1 MPSTPTATD
10 RRFQFIR
17 RYPLISFFAWFFT
30 VGQAF
35 AFTPLIADSRG
46 VDVPV
51 QPFIVASTIFGLLLP
66 ALVITRIVE
75 GPEAVTELLRR
86 AIDVRATAAWYAVA
100 VIAVPL
106 AAVALTVALLG
117 APSDLSTGAVASAAL
132 TAFVPAF
139 VLTFLPNNLW
149 EEVAWTG
156 FVQAR
161 LQARRGPWL
170 AALIAGPLFALQHIS
185 GFVGG
190 SVAEAVLVLVL
201 LTVLVT
207 PYRFLTGWVYN
218 RTGNLFLVG
227 LLHASG
233 NAAAGGSGFGDGF
246 LARLYPGEQLAS
258 MTHLITFAVLGL
270 LTVIVTRGR
279 LGQPRTQRHS
289 TPAHPDDR
297 RPNARVEESFHA

>member
-1 MPSTPTATD
+1 
-10 RRFQFIR
+10 
-17 RYPLISFFAWFFT
+17 
-30 VGQAF
+30 
-35 AFTPLIADSRG
+35 
-46 VDVPV
+46 
-51 QPFIVASTIFGLLLP
+51 
-66 ALVITRIVE
+66 
-75 GPEAVTELLRR
+75 
-86 AIDVRATAAWYAVA
+86 
-100 VIAVPL
+100 
-106 AAVALTVALLG
+106 
-117 APSDLSTGAVASAAL
+117 
-132 TAFVPAF
+132 VPAF
-139 VLTFLPNNLW
+139 LLTFLPNNLW

-170 AALIAGPLFALQHIS
+170 AALIAGPLFALQHLS

-190 SVAEAVLVLVL
+190 SAAEAVFVLVL
-201 LTVLVT
+201 LTVMVT

-279 LGQPRTQRHS
+279 LGQPRTQRHG
-289 TPAHPDDR
+289 TPAHPDGR
-297 RPNARVEESFHA
+297 RPNARVERSFHA